1 MEIQLKM
8 WANGWPAAA
17 AAAENNLNSVGQTEA
32 GLKLHLIV
40 AAG

>member
-1 MEIQLKM
+1 MEVQLKM
-8 WANGWPAAA
+8 WANGWPA